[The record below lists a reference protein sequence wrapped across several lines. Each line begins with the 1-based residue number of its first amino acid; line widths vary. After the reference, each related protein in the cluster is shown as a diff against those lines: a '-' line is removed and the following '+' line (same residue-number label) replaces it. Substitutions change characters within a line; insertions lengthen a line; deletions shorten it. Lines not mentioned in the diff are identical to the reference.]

1 MNNNLITVF
10 TPTFNRAYTLETLYK
25 SLVLQN
31 NKNFEWLIVDDGST
45 DNTENLI
52 KEIKKTAPFSIRY
65 LKTTNGGKHRAIN
78 KGVKIAKGF
87 LFFIVDSDDFLTNDA
102 IDKLFCW
109 EKTIKYKDN
118 YAGVS
123 GNKGDLNK
131 RLLGETF
138 SGTYIDATNLERNEN
153 NILGDKAE
161 AYYTEIL
168 KNFPF
173 PEIPGENFITEDIVW
188 NQIAAFGLKIR
199 WFNDVI
205 YIVEQRDDGLIA
217 QGKMR
222 FANNPIG
229 YSKYILQKEKYLNFS
244 KKEKLYSGYYFYDT
258 VKSRVSILYAAKL
271 LKRNFWKFS
280 IFWIWQTL
288 KISIKGRIQK

>member
-1 MNNNLITVF
+1 MN
-10 TPTFNRAYTLETLYK
+10 
-25 SLVLQN
+25 
-31 NKNFEWLIVDDGST
+31 
-45 DNTENLI
+45 
-52 KEIKKTAPFSIRY
+52 
-65 LKTTNGGKHRAIN
+65 
-78 KGVKIAKGF
+78 
-87 LFFIVDSDDFLTNDA
+87 
-102 IDKLFCW
+102 
-109 EKTIKYKDN
+109 
-118 YAGVS
+118 
-123 GNKGDLNK
+123 LNK
-131 RLLGETF
+131 KLLGETF

-168 KNFPF
+168 RNFPF

-188 NQIAAFGLKIR
+188 DQIAAFGLKIR

-205 YIVEQRDDGLIA
+205 YIVEQREDGLIA

-258 VKSRVSILYAAKL
+258 VKSKVSILYAAKL